1 MLLRVLGVSF
11 SYGEAPVLEEAHLA
25 VESGQIVGIIGPNGA
40 GKTTLLRLVSGY
52 LKPRMG
58 RLVLDEEELERL
70 TSRGL
75 ARKVAVVPQD
85 IPSEFEFTVA
95 DIVRMGRNPYLG
107 LLQPL
112 SAEDESIVGSA
123 LERTGLAALRD
134 RPFTRLSGGE
144 RQRVLVARAIAQQPK
159 LLLMDEPTAHLDLNF
174 QLVTMKLVR
183 SLGVAALMVM
193 HDINL
198 AAAFCDRLVM
208 MKGGR
213 IVAAGSVDELVTA
226 ERIRDVFGIEATV
239 MRHPRSGRPVV
250 IV

>member
-11 SYGEAPVLEEAHLA
+11 SYGEASVLEEADLT

-58 RLVLDEEELERL
+58 RLVLDDEEMQRL

-85 IPSEFEFTVA
+85 TSSEFEFTVA
-95 DIVRMGRNPYLG
+95 DIVRMGRNPHLG
-107 LLQPL
+107 LLQPP
-112 SAEDESIVGSA
+112 SAEDESIVASA

-174 QLVTMKLVR
+174 QIVTMTLVR

-198 AAAFCDRLVM
+198 AAAFCDRMIM

-213 IVAAGSVDELVTA
+213 VTA
-226 ERIRDVFGIEATV
+226 SGTVHEMMIPDRIRDVFGIEATV
-239 MRHPRSGRPVV
+239 TRHPRSGRPVV